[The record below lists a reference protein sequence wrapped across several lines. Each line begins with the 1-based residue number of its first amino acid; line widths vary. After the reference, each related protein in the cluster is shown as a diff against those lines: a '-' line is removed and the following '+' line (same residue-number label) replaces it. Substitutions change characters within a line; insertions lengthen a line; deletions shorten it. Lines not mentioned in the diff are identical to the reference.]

1 MNPVISLCARRI
13 AAGFLV
19 LAAAVV
25 LGGCVAYE
33 PVPGYGAAS
42 PFDRSWSAALGA
54 LQDQGVVINEQNRAW
69 GVIRG
74 TRGPIAVNA
83 FVTTRADGRVQVEF
97 STSSTTDSDPAL
109 FERITASYN
118 QRMGR

>member
-1 MNPVISLCARRI
+1 MNTLISLCARRI
-13 AAGFLV
+13 ASGVLV
-19 LAAAVV
+19 LLAVLA

-33 PVPGYGAAS
+33 PVTGYGAAS
-42 PFDRSWSAALGA
+42 PFDRSWTAALGA

-74 TRGPIAVNA
+74 ARGPISVNA
-83 FVTTRADGRVQVEF
+83 FVSTRADGRVQVEF
-97 STSSTTDSDPAL
+97 VTSGATESDPAL
-109 FERITASYN
+109 SDRITASYN